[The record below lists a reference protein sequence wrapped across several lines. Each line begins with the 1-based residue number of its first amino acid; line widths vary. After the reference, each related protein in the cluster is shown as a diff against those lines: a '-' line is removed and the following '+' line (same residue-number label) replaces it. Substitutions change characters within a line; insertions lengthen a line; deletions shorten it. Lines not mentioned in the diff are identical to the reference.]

1 MFTSEVTSPRIR
13 TTVHCVAGVVVT
25 TGTLIPVVMSTM
37 GLHWRTVCII
47 SSVTPIL
54 GLIHI
59 YTIPESPHWLVMKN
73 KLKEALQSLMKL
85 RGSDYDCVR
94 ERDYLEKSYC
104 QKHNDDDSS
113 CTSFF
118 NRLQDPDIWKPF
130 IIVNIMFILQIFSG
144 KTQVQY

>member
-1 MFTSEVTSPRIR
+1 M
-13 TTVHCVAGVVVT
+13 AGVVVT
-25 TGTLIPVVMSTM
+25 AGTLIPVVMSTT

-73 KLKEALQSLMKL
+73 KIKEALQSLIKL

-104 QKHNDDDSS
+104 HKKDDGDST
-113 CTSFF
+113 CTSLL

-130 IIVNIMFILQIFSG
+130 IIVNLMFILQIFSG
-144 KTQVQY
+144 KLRILISLL